1 MRVAF
6 AFLARLEHPWTT
18 RALQKATGVA
28 VGRAAELVA
37 GLRNEGLVRRAA
49 KRGPHLVL
57 DPPRLAHRW
66 VEEYGAVLRP
76 HLVLGTYAPLRGN
89 LDGVVKGLNAW
100 GGVPGRWALTGTWGA
115 YQLVG
120 FYTGDRL
127 AMFVEAP
134 AHHWLQGL
142 GVVPDEQG
150 PVTLL
155 APVAPLQWED
165 TKTQLLPVAPP
176 LLVYAELLYLGEERA
191 REQAQL
197 VARAHLK
204 ELVGGD

>member
-1 MRVAF
+1 MRIAY
-6 AFLARLEHPWTT
+6 AFLARPEHPWTT
-18 RALQKATGVA
+18 RTLQKATGVA
-28 VGRAAELVA
+28 IGHAAELVA
-37 GLRNEGLVRRAA
+37 RLRNDGLVRRAA
-49 KRGPHLVL
+49 RRGRQLAL
-57 DPPRLAHRW
+57 DPRRLAHRW
-66 VEEYGAVLRP
+66 VEEYGAALRP

-89 LDGVVKGLNAW
+89 LDGVVEGLEAR
-100 GGVPGRWALTGTWGA
+100 GQAPGRWALTGTWGA

-127 AMFVEAP
+127 ALFVEPP
-134 AHHWLQGL
+134 AHRWLQGL
-142 GVVPDEQG
+142 GVVPGAQG

-165 TKTQLLPVAPP
+165 TTAPPQPVAPP

-197 VARAHLK
+197 LARAHLK
-204 ELVGGD
+204 ELIGGD